1 MDAPSNFSLG
11 FAQRFSQELKCSG
24 SVSDDPRRNASS
36 LKWSSRGRN
45 DMSTFSFT
53 LTLLLLGTIG
63 ATQTDNPLFW
73 LLIGPAPFAV
83 VFTGLVFSRQGFRPK
98 RMGNR
103 CVSFLGIMK

>member
-83 VFTGLVFSRQGFRPK
+83 VFMGLVFSRQGFSPK
-98 RMGNR
+98 RMGKPLR
-103 CVSFLGIMK
+103 